1 MDMNDVLETCKENA
15 TRFQNFIVF
24 DPNSVRVLDSDI
36 YLIGDD
42 VRKQFDLLYS
52 RLNASQSIGHQI
64 LDNRLGK
71 IGQMLELV
79 SNYDQVI
86 ITKYFDRVWKRYA
99 YISNLGESFLNFP
112 TFAEYFPEEAAN
124 VGKVIAD
131 RVDEG
136 AILFD
141 TDDSETDSTDTK
153 PGDTDTK
160 PGDTDAKP
168 GDTDTKPNNAEDT
181 TDNPEKTLENA

>member
-1 MDMNDVLETCKENA
+1 MNDILDICKENT
-15 TRFQNFIVF
+15 TRYQNFIVF

-42 VRKQFDLLYS
+42 VKKQFDLLYS

-64 LDNRLGK
+64 LENRLGK

-112 TFAEYFPEEAAN
+112 TFAEYFPKEAAN
-124 VGKVIAD
+124 VDNVIAD

-141 TDDSETDSTDTK
+141 AEDSDTGDANTK
-153 PGDTDTK
+153 SSDTDTK
-160 PGDTDAKP
+160 TDN
-168 GDTDTKPNNAEDT
+168 TEDT

>member
-1 MDMNDVLETCKENA
+1 MDMNDILDICKENK
-15 TRFQNFIVF
+15 TRYQNFIVF

-42 VRKQFDLLYS
+42 VRKQFDSLYS
-52 RLNASQSIGHQI
+52 RLTANQSIDHQI

-112 TFAEYFPEEAAN
+112 TFAEYFPKEAAN
-124 VGKVIAD
+124 VDKVIAD

-136 AILFD
+136 AIIFD
-141 TDDSETDSTDTK
+141 TDDSDT
-153 PGDTDTK
+153 GDTDTK
-160 PGDTDAKP
+160 SGDTDTKS
-168 GDTDTKPNNAEDT
+168 GDTDTKPNNTEDT